1 MSVIAEKHTIRFE
14 IGDGLLLLLSSEEL
28 PPPSHEVVEEI
39 TMIDTRK
46 LLEVAIDK
54 SLPFSQGVD

>member
-1 MSVIAEKHTIRFE
+1 MSVIHVAEKHTIRFE
-14 IGDGLLLLLSSEEL
+14 IGD
-28 PPPSHEVVEEI
+28 EI